1 MHSLA
6 IKKKTASRYAAL
18 ILLLFCICIQ
28 GCATRQSLP
37 QMNVNYYPQCY
48 KPFKDL
54 EATENY
60 VAKQTAAGAVI
71 GGLLGGGLGALSG
84 NWKAAVA
91 AGAGGV
97 ILGGISGYA
106 KAKMQQIKDD
116 KARFASYQADM
127 NQDMMN
133 ATRVEQYSL
142 AAMQCYA
149 REFDS
154 LLVQYKYGRITKLDA
169 ENRYKE
175 IREGMA
181 QISTILSRSKVD
193 LLKRDEEYRA
203 AFAAEAKAKNM
214 TAPVTATLD
223 TKRASRPVRSRAN
236 RNVSGK
242 RSRRTPLQSVPE
254 ASSGELTAL
263 TNEIQS
269 QKAEADSRT
278 GRIAQASA
286 MTAQTPPQNLDAV
299 SHYYENEGMESVMRI
314 EQAQDMR
321 ERTLTAMS
329 NAAANAGID
338 VI

>member
-1 MHSLA
+1 MHPLE
-6 IKKKTASRYAAL
+6 IERKTASRYAAL
-18 ILLLFCICIQ
+18 ILFLFCICIQ
-28 GCATRQSLP
+28 GCAARQNLP

-48 KPFKDL
+48 KPFVDL
-54 EATENY
+54 KATENA
-60 VAKQTAAGAVI
+60 VAKRTAAGAVL

-91 AGAGGV
+91 SGIGGAIAGG
-97 ILGGISGYA
+97 IAGYST
-106 KAKMQQIKDD
+106 AKMQQIKDD
-116 KARFASYQADM
+116 KVRFASYQVDM

-142 AAMQCYA
+142 AAMQCYT

-181 QISTILSRSKVD
+181 QISTILSRSKAD

-203 AFAAEAKAKNM
+203 AFAAEAKAKNR
-214 TAPVTATLD
+214 TVPVTATLD
-223 TKRASRPVRSRAN
+223 AKRASRPAKSYAN

-242 RSRRTPLQSVPE
+242 RPRHTSSKSVPE
-254 ASSGELTAL
+254 ASSGELASL
-263 TNEIQS
+263 ANEIQT

-278 GRIAQASA
+278 GRIAQANA
-286 MTAQTPPQNLDAV
+286 MTVQAPPQNLDAV
-299 SHYYENEGMESVMRI
+299 SHYYENEGMESVLRI
-314 EQAQDMR
+314 EQAQNMR